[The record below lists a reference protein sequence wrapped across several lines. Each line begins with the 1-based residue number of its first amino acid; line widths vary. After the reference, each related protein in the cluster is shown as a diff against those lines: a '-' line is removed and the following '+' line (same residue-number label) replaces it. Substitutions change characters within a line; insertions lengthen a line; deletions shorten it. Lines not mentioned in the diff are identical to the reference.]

1 MIHRYGVPTEH
12 LDDDVN
18 HVPGVMPGNMME
30 ELQGLAADRETIVEI
45 GSYKGKS
52 ACALASTCPG
62 IVYCIDPW
70 TGHGFPVNEPDP
82 LSVYREFLAYTAH
95 HGFLGNNIVPLTMTS
110 RKAAA
115 YFAYESVDMVFID
128 GDHSPS
134 AVMNDLFSWEYRL
147 RDNGLVC
154 GDDYGSPS
162 VQKAVNAFA
171 SGFGWSVHLKHDNKM
186 WFLTKGQEA

>member
-1 MIHRYGVPTEH
+1 MIHRYGVETEH

-30 ELQGLAADRETIVEI
+30 ELQRLAADREIIVEI

-70 TGHGFPVNEPDP
+70 DGNFPVGVPES

-110 RKAAA
+110 GKAAP
-115 YFAYESVDMVFID
+115 YFADKSIDMVFID
-128 GDHSPS
+128 GDHAFN
-134 AVMNDLFSWEYRL
+134 AVVRDLTLWAGHKL
-147 RDNGLVC
+147 KDTGLVC

-162 VQKAVNAFA
+162 VSKAVDGFA
-171 SGFGWSVHLKHDNKM
+171 SRFGWSVHLKHDKKM
-186 WFLTKGQEA
+186 WFLTRPEA